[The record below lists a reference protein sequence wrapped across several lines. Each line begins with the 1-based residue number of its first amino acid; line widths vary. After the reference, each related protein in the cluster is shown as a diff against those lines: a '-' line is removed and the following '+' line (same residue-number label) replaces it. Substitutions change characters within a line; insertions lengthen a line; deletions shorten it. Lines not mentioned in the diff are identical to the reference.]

1 MSTYMKTNALNTAF
15 QLLKVIA
22 SGKLLQEQITE
33 AEAELHIHFDQKQL
47 LTANSALLDLLE
59 KIKAETAHKLKND
72 TDLLNSYF
80 RKITIAQKDYE
91 NVSLFL
97 FLTEHPAEHLDYPDF
112 ASYVDFLLNLT
123 EARRCQL
130 FLTMIKRYNHMYL
143 RDTDSDEQ
151 TDNVSSEKNISTLDV
166 VAAIMEMDVPMEI
179 RWKIQDIFV
188 HWKSHLEKALPLLN
202 YAYQTLIDF
211 EPQLELYAQNF
222 ISYWTNEITNQGGIV
237 PFAEHLFPLNNLPD
251 NPFGYKLYISFF
263 LPFELGFHADL
274 SAENKVLS
282 SPYEI
287 VLGILYK
294 KNGILAGIA
303 NIGYLAV
310 LLIIVRYTNVILTIE
325 GIFGILISIVLN
337 YIFTIR
343 LLKTM
348 KTEEDTKKAY
358 NNTAKS
364 MVFILIPALVIAIA
378 LCFAGWMPIYS
389 FGALMFWGLLTIFI
403 YNTVITRTLMV
414 ISTKK

>member
-80 RKITIAQKDYE
+80 HKITIAQKDYE

-97 FLTEHPAEHLDYPDF
+97 FLTEHPAEYLDYPDF

-251 NPFGYKLYISFF
+251 TPFGYKLYISFF

-287 VLGILYK
+287 VLGILYGEYVK
-294 KNGILAGIA
+294 PQNPYAPDYIEDSEAYINALKLLSDKRRFEIMSYLSEKPAYAG
-303 NIGYLAV
+303 
-310 LLIIVRYTNVILTIE
+310 
-325 GIFGILISIVLN
+325 
-337 YIFTIR
+337 
-343 LLKTM
+343 
-348 KTEEDTKKAY
+348 
-358 NNTAKS
+358 
-364 MVFILIPALVIAIA
+364 
-378 LCFAGWMPIYS
+378 
-389 FGALMFWGLLTIFI
+389 
-403 YNTVITRTLMV
+403 
-414 ISTKK
+414 

>member
-1 MSTYMKTNALNTAF
+1 
-15 QLLKVIA
+15 
-22 SGKLLQEQITE
+22 
-33 AEAELHIHFDQKQL
+33 
-47 LTANSALLDLLE
+47 
-59 KIKAETAHKLKND
+59 
-72 TDLLNSYF
+72 
-80 RKITIAQKDYE
+80 
-91 NVSLFL
+91 
-97 FLTEHPAEHLDYPDF
+97 
-112 ASYVDFLLNLT
+112 
-123 EARRCQL
+123 
-130 FLTMIKRYNHMYL
+130 MYL

-202 YAYQTLIDF
+202 YAYQTLINF

-287 VLGILYK
+287 VLGILYGEYVKPQNPYAPDYIEDSEAYINALKLLSDKRRFEIMSYLSK
-294 KNGILAGIA
+294 KPAYAGELVKYSGLTAATISHHMSQLAEA
-303 NIGYLAV
+303 SL
-310 LLIIVRYTNVILTIE
+310 
-325 GIFGILISIVLN
+325 
-337 YIFTIR
+337 IR
-343 LLKTM
+343 LEKI
-348 KTEEDTKKAY
+348 DTKVYYSVNKEMLQ
-358 NNTAKS
+358 K
-364 MVFILIPALVIAIA
+364 
-378 LCFAGWMPIYS
+378 CFGFYQKK
-389 FGALMFWGLLTIFI
+389 LLHP
-403 YNTVITRTLMV
+403 
-414 ISTKK
+414 